1 MTEKKT
7 VLSSEKVAIRIAEIK
22 ENRYISY
29 YNVLIK
35 TDCIAIVL
43 LFVLLISGFFTYEE
57 PYYNRFSYGIKHGI
71 ESSFYYILSYLV
83 SSTILLFIFKSIH
96 KEVINSLKDL
106 KEETENLENRIN
118 TSNNS
123 DNRKMVICGL
133 DRLNE
138 VDKEMIK
145 KLINIS
151 DFPVIEGEED
161 LRYISTK
168 DKKEENKDLLKY
180 LTNNQALLESIGITK
195 VTNYYDIA
203 VVYKIDKFVMNHLK

>member
-7 VLSSEKVAIRIAEIK
+7 VLSSEKAAIGIAEIK

-35 TDCIAIVL
+35 ADCIAIVL
-43 LFVLLISGFFTYEE
+43 LLIFGTFFYE
-57 PYYNRFSYGIKHGI
+57 I
-71 ESSFYYILSYLV
+71 ESLIHILSYLV
-83 SSTILLFIFKSIH
+83 SSVIFLFIFKGIH
-96 KEVINSLKDL
+96 KEAIKSLKDL

-123 DNRKMVICGL
+123 DNRKMVICSL

-145 KLINIS
+145 KLVNIS

-203 VVYKIDKFVMNHLK
+203 VVYKIDKFVMNYLK

>member
-1 MTEKKT
+1 MTERKT
-7 VLSSEKVAIRIAEIK
+7 VLSSEKTAIRIAEIK

-29 YNVLIK
+29 YNIPAVIAGILSVILFFSIIVTKGSDHYKYESFSYFMDREGSLVYTLISL
-35 TDCIAIVL
+35 IFSII
-43 LFVLLISGFFTYEE
+43 FLLIFR
-57 PYYNRFSYGIKHGI
+57 NIHVKAIK
-71 ESSFYYILSYLV
+71 
-83 SSTILLFIFKSIH
+83 
-96 KEVINSLKDL
+96 SLKDL
-106 KEETENLENRIN
+106 KEETENLEKEIN

-123 DNRKMVICGL
+123 DNRKMVICSL
-133 DRLNE
+133 DKLNE

-203 VVYKIDKFVMNHLK
+203 VVYKIDKFVMNYLK

>member
-1 MTEKKT
+1 MAEKKT

-35 TDCIAIVL
+35 ADCIAIVL
-43 LFVLLISGFFTYEE
+43 LLIFGTFFYEID
-57 PYYNRFSYGIKHGI
+57 SIIH
-71 ESSFYYILSYLV
+71 ILSYLV
-83 SSTILLFIFKSIH
+83 SSIIFLFIFKGIH
-96 KEVINSLKDL
+96 KEAIESLKAS
-106 KEETENLENRIN
+106 KEEIENLENRIN

-123 DNRKMVICGL
+123 DNRKMVICSL
-133 DRLNE
+133 DKLSE
-138 VDKEMIK
+138 ADKDMIK

-161 LRYISTK
+161 LRYVSTK

-180 LTNNQALLESIGITK
+180 LTNNQALLESVGITR

>member
-7 VLSSEKVAIRIAEIK
+7 VLSSEKIAIRIAEIK

-43 LFVLLISGFFTYEE
+43 LLIFGTFFYE
-57 PYYNRFSYGIKHGI
+57 I
-71 ESSFYYILSYLV
+71 ESLIHILSYLV

-96 KEVINSLKDL
+96 KKVINSLKAL
-106 KEETENLENRIN
+106 KEETENLEKEIN

-133 DRLNE
+133 DKLSE
-138 VDKEMIK
+138 TDKEMIK
-145 KLINIS
+145 KLVNIS

-161 LRYISTK
+161 LRYVSTK

-203 VVYKIDKFVMNHLK
+203 VVYKIDKFVMNHLR

>member
-22 ENRYISY
+22 ENRYKSY
-29 YNVLIK
+29 YNVFIK
-35 TDCIAIVL
+35 ADCIAIVL
-43 LFVLLISGFFTYEE
+43 LLIFGTFFYE
-57 PYYNRFSYGIKHGI
+57 I
-71 ESSFYYILSYLV
+71 ESLIHILSYLV
-83 SSTILLFIFKSIH
+83 SSIIFLFIFKGIH

-106 KEETENLENRIN
+106 KEETENLENKIN

-123 DNRKMVICGL
+123 DNRKTVMCGL

-203 VVYKIDKFVMNHLK
+203 VVYKIDKFVMNYLK

>member
-7 VLSSEKVAIRIAEIK
+7 VLSSEKAAILIAEIK

-35 TDCIAIVL
+35 ADCIAIVL
-43 LFVLLISGFFTYEE
+43 LLIFGTFFYEID
-57 PYYNRFSYGIKHGI
+57 SIIH
-71 ESSFYYILSYLV
+71 ILSYLV
-83 SSTILLFIFKSIH
+83 SSVILLFIFKGIH
-96 KEVINSLKDL
+96 KEAIKSLKDL

-123 DNRKMVICGL
+123 DDRKMVICSL
-133 DRLNE
+133 DKLNE

-145 KLINIS
+145 KLVNIS

-180 LTNNQALLESIGITK
+180 LTNNQALLENIGITK

-203 VVYKIDKFVMNHLK
+203 VVYKIDKFVMNYLK

>member
-1 MTEKKT
+1 MTERKT

-29 YNVLIK
+29 YNVS
-35 TDCIAIVL
+35 AVIVGIL
-43 LFVLLISGFFTYEE
+43 SVLQFFNINFTRNSDYYRYESFSYFMDREGSLVYTFISLVFSIIFLLIFR
-57 PYYNRFSYGIKHGI
+57 NIHVKAI
-71 ESSFYYILSYLV
+71 ES
-83 SSTILLFIFKSIH
+83 
-96 KEVINSLKDL
+96 LKVL
-106 KEETENLENRIN
+106 KEEAENLENRIN

-123 DNRKMVICGL
+123 DNRKMVICSL
-133 DRLNE
+133 DKLNE

-203 VVYKIDKFVMNHLK
+203 VVYKIDKFVMNYLK

>member
-1 MTEKKT
+1 MTERKT

-29 YNVLIK
+29 YNIPAVIAGILSVLQFFNIIFTRGSYPYK
-35 TDCIAIVL
+35 YESFSYFIDREGSLVYTLISLIFSIIL
-43 LFVLLISGFFTYEE
+43 LLIFRNIHEE
-57 PYYNRFSYGIKHGI
+57 AIK
-71 ESSFYYILSYLV
+71 
-83 SSTILLFIFKSIH
+83 
-96 KEVINSLKDL
+96 SLKVL
-106 KEETENLENRIN
+106 KEETENLEKEIN
-118 TSNNS
+118 TTSNS

-145 KLINIS
+145 KLVNIS

-180 LTNNQALLESIGITK
+180 LTNNQALLDSIGITK

-203 VVYKIDKFVMNHLK
+203 VVYKIDKFVMNYLK

>member
-1 MTEKKT
+1 MTERKT

-22 ENRYISY
+22 ENRYVSY

-35 TDCIAIVL
+35 ADCIAIVL
-43 LFVLLISGFFTYEE
+43 LLIFGTFFYEID
-57 PYYNRFSYGIKHGI
+57 SIIH
-71 ESSFYYILSYLV
+71 ILSYLV
-83 SSTILLFIFKSIH
+83 SSVIFLFIFKGIH
-96 KEVINSLKDL
+96 KEAIKSLKDL

-118 TSNNS
+118 IHNDSS
-123 DNRKMVICGL
+123 DTEKKTVTKQVAL
-133 DRLNE
+133 SHLNK

-151 DFPVIEGEED
+151 DFPVIDGEED

-195 VTNYYDIA
+195 ITNYYDIA
-203 VVYKIDKFVMNHLK
+203 VVYKIDKFVMNYLK

>member
-7 VLSSEKVAIRIAEIK
+7 VLSSERVAIRIAEIK
-22 ENRYISY
+22 ESRYISY
-29 YNVLIK
+29 YNIPAVVAGILSVILFFSIIFMKGSDYYRDESFSYFMNREGSLVYTLISL
-35 TDCIAIVL
+35 IFSII
-43 LFVLLISGFFTYEE
+43 FLLIFR
-57 PYYNRFSYGIKHGI
+57 NIHVKAI
-71 ESSFYYILSYLV
+71 E
-83 SSTILLFIFKSIH
+83 
-96 KEVINSLKDL
+96 SLKDL
-106 KEETENLENRIN
+106 KEETENLENKIN
-118 TSNNS
+118 TSNDN
-123 DNRKMVICGL
+123 DNRKIVICGL

-203 VVYKIDKFVMNHLK
+203 VIYKIDKFVMNYLK

>member
-1 MTEKKT
+1 M
-7 VLSSEKVAIRIAEIK
+7 IYR
-22 ENRYISY
+22 N
-29 YNVLIK
+29 
-35 TDCIAIVL
+35 
-43 LFVLLISGFFTYEE
+43 
-57 PYYNRFSYGIKHGI
+57 
-71 ESSFYYILSYLV
+71 
-83 SSTILLFIFKSIH
+83 IH
-96 KEVINSLKDL
+96 KEAIKSLKDL

-118 TSNNS
+118 TSNTS
-123 DNRKMVICGL
+123 DNRKMVICSL
-133 DRLNE
+133 DKLNE

-145 KLINIS
+145 KLVNIS

-180 LTNNQALLESIGITK
+180 LTNNQALLESVGITK